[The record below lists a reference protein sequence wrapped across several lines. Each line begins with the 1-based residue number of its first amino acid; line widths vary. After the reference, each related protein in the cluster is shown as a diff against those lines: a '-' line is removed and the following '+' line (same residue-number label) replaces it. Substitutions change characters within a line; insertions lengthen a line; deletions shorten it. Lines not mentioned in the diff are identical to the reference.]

1 MRVQDSEFSATK
13 GGQPDNLSSRLSVL
27 APGKS
32 DPSAEEG
39 STKSLA
45 DVLAAL
51 PPPPGGLKR
60 KLSSDGPSGAFHS
73 HSKLLRQ
80 GLSLIHQ

>member
-1 MRVQDSEFSATK
+1 MTKNTPVDNSSSSLSA
-13 GGQPDNLSSRLSVL
+13 V

-32 DPSAEEG
+32 DPAEGEG

-45 DVLAAL
+45 QVLAAL

-60 KLSSDGPSGAFHS
+60 KHSSDGPSAPFS
-73 HSKLLRQ
+73 PPSKLLRP
-80 GLSLIHQ
+80 GGFH